1 MRSLGSPALL
11 TLISTACSVYVA
23 RSRLCRTAGYDAVG
37 TTISLA
43 IEPLL
48 LVGLVTSPAVKLSPN
63 AMNRVRSNRGD
74 CVGPVGGMTSPHAA
88 ASAATASKRITERCI
103 KGDFDHIRARKP
115 YVMRCLARPLF
126 HLRVA
131 RAV

>member
-43 IEPLL
+43 IAPLL
-48 LVGLVTSPAVKLSPN
+48 LAGLVTSPAVKLSPN
-63 AMNRVRSNRGD
+63 AMNRVRNSRGD
-74 CVGPVGGMTSPHAA
+74 GVGVVGGVTSPHAVE
-88 ASAATASKRITERCI
+88 SAATARIRI
-103 KGDFDHIRARKP
+103 AKQRINGDFDHITCAGRT
-115 YVMRCLARPLF
+115 LAGAGRLPVPQDPAPS
-126 HLRVA
+126 R
-131 RAV
+131 